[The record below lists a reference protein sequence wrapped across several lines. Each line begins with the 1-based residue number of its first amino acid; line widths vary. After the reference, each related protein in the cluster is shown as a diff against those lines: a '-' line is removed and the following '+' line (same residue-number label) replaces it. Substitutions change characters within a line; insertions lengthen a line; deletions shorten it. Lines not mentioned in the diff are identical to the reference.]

1 MEIYTGKILFPT
13 TNTYEHLLMMEKVT
27 ESFFPTHMVENIRNR
42 EVKPLFNLQQARP
55 GSLIRQPSELK
66 EQVDMSTYRKLVT
79 LNVGRSHAGVHRPR
93 RQPETGARPVQRPDE
108 EAALHRPRQTHL
120 A

>member
-27 ESFFPTHMVENIRNR
+27 DSFFPQQMVENMRNR
-42 EVKPLFNLQQARP
+42 EVKPLFNSRRSPSGSFLKQP
-55 GSLIRQPSELK
+55 GELL

-79 LNVGRSHAGVHRPR
+79 IEVPEPHAGVR
-93 RQPETGARPVQRPDE
+93 
-108 EAALHRPRQTHL
+108 
-120 A
+120 